1 MSSLPCARGGG
12 IRATTSASMTVGSAK
27 LSQPYK
33 PQICSRFVT
42 TLPSRDL
49 QVNRATPPL
58 AQGRLNATPPSFVT
72 QGRLFYPSPR
82 STLLV
87 RGSEHFIRPWR
98 ISSVVYNGFH
108 RPVCRFHPALAG
120 ARLGAA
126 WRGKAGYDS
135 MFYPFEGHESLGI
148 CPM

>member
-1 MSSLPCARGGG
+1 MQCNS
-12 IRATTSASMTVGSAK
+12 TVGSAK
-27 LSQPYK
+27 LSQQYK
-33 PQICSRFVT
+33 PQIRSHFVT

-120 ARLGAA
+120 RGRGARLGAA
-126 WRGKAGYDS
+126 RRGMTVCSTPLRGMNLWGFALCNICTKAAGK
-135 MFYPFEGHESLGI
+135 
-148 CPM
+148 CWQK